1 MTSISLVIPVHNEA
15 QNIAEVVSRSRRA
28 LTALTT
34 DYQIVVVDD
43 ASSDGSSAVATEAMG
58 TEVNRLTVLRH
69 DRQQGYGVTVC
80 DGLRASTKDVLAFI
94 DGDGQ
99 FDPADLALLAAWIDR
114 AGLVTGR
121 RTERADPLHRSIVS
135 GVFNVLVRVLYRVP
149 YRDVDCGMKMMR
161 REVFEASCPI
171 IARSAVF
178 NTEIYFKSRRSHVK
192 IRQVDVPHHPR
203 VAGVRSG
210 GRLVPIARA
219 VRDLVRLRL
228 ALRTWSSTR
237 RPVYDT
243 P

>member
-1 MTSISLVIPVHNEA
+1 VTSISLVIPVHNEA
-15 QNIAEVVSRSRRA
+15 ENIAEVIARSRRV
-28 LTALTT
+28 LTELAT

-43 ASSDGSSAVATEAMG
+43 ASSDGSSAVATAAMG
-58 TEVNRLTVLRH
+58 TEADRLTVVRH
-69 DRQQGYGVTVC
+69 ERQQGYGVTIC
-80 DGLRASTKDVLAFI
+80 DGLRASTKEVLAFI

-99 FDPADLALLAAWIDR
+99 FDPADLALLASWIDR
-114 AGLVTGR
+114 AALVTGR
-121 RTERADPLHRSIVS
+121 RTKRADPFHRSVVS
-135 GVFNVLVRVLYRVP
+135 GVFNVLVRVLYGVR

-161 REVFEASCPI
+161 REVFEASSPI

-178 NTEIYFKSRRSHVK
+178 NTEIYFKARRNQVK
-192 IRQVDVPHHPR
+192 IKQIDVPHHPR

-228 ALRTWSSTR
+228 ALRTWSSAH
-237 RPVYDT
+237 RPVYDI